1 MRANPFRDA
10 APFVGRYGRTRKKL
24 ERFEMVTKKRGLV
37 VKVEQPSFPADPF
50 KVKLNSLLL
59 SISNRKKDHE
69 AEWGIGRLIELV
81 DSELRTKFWNQM
93 ERVWMAQEN
102 RDEERLEKAVKGM
115 IAGYY
120 ALEGYAIKNGISR
133 MPDIAAIEHE
143 MVDGSVMVIVKT
155 KADALLYHQ
164 FRPEV
169 QGRHIWNMEEIET
182 MMAGAVM
189 REVIKIK
196 QLDTGAT
203 MVKVGGN
210 SGFDD
215 MESDLDFSKPST
227 LPKKFNTELAEAG
240 RNASI

>member
-1 MRANPFRDA
+1 
-10 APFVGRYGRTRKKL
+10 
-24 ERFEMVTKKRGLV
+24 MVTKKRAV
-37 VKVEQPSFPADPF
+37 AAKIEQPSFPADPF

-59 SISNRKKDHE
+59 SVSNRKKDHE
-69 AEWGIGRLIELV
+69 AVWGIGRLIGLV

-93 ERVWMAQEN
+93 ERVWAAQEN

-115 IAGYY
+115 IAGYD
-120 ALEGYAIKNGISR
+120 ALERYAVENGIEQ
-133 MPDIAAIEHE
+133 MPNIAAIEHE

-155 KADALLYHQ
+155 KADALLYSQ

-169 QGRHIWNMEEIET
+169 QGRHVWNMEEIET

-189 REVIKIK
+189 QQVIKIK
-196 QLDTGAT
+196 QLDAGAT
-203 MVKVGGN
+203 MVKVGGD

-227 LPKKFNTELAEAG
+227 LPKKFNTKVAEAG

>member
-1 MRANPFRDA
+1 MVANPFRDA
-10 APFVGRYGRTRKKL
+10 HPFVGRYERTRKKL
-24 ERFEMVTKKRGLV
+24 ERFEMVTKKRGLA

-59 SISNRKKDHE
+59 SISNRNKDHT
-69 AEWGIGRLIELV
+69 AVWGTDRLINLV
-81 DSELRTKFWNQM
+81 DAELRTKFWNQM
-93 ERVWMAQEN
+93 ERVWLAQEN

-115 IAGYY
+115 IAGYD
-120 ALEGYAIKNGISR
+120 ALERYAVANGINP

-143 MVDGSVMVIVKT
+143 MADGSVMVIVKT
-155 KADALLYHQ
+155 KADALLYSQ

-189 REVIKIK
+189 QQVIKIK
-196 QLDTGAT
+196 QLDAGAT
-203 MVKVGGN
+203 MVKVGGD

-215 MESDLDFSKPST
+215 MDSDLDFGKPSKM
-227 LPKKFNTELAEAG
+227 PKKFNTKVAEAG

>member
-24 ERFEMVTKKRGLV
+24 ERFEMVTKKRGVV

-59 SISNRKKDHE
+59 SISNRNKDHT
-69 AEWGIGRLIELV
+69 AVWGTDRLINLV
-81 DSELRTKFWNQM
+81 DAELRTKFWNQM
-93 ERVWMAQEN
+93 ERVWLAQEN

-115 IAGYY
+115 IAGYD
-120 ALEGYAIKNGISR
+120 ALERYAVANGINP

-143 MVDGSVMVIVKT
+143 MADGSVMVIVRT

-196 QLDTGAT
+196 QMDAGAT
-203 MVKVGGN
+203 FLCN
-210 SGFDD
+210 HF
-215 MESDLDFSKPST
+215 KP
-227 LPKKFNTELAEAG
+227 F
-240 RNASI
+240 

>member
-10 APFVGRYGRTRKKL
+10 APFVGRYERTRKKL

-69 AEWGIGRLIELV
+69 AEWGISRLIELV

-93 ERVWMAQEN
+93 ERVWLAQEN
-102 RDEERLEKAVKGM
+102 RDEERLEKSVKGM
-115 IAGYY
+115 IAGYD
-120 ALEGYAIKNGISR
+120 ALEGYAVKNGISR

-143 MVDGSVMVIVKT
+143 MADGSVMVVVKT
-155 KADALLYHQ
+155 KDDALLYSQ

-196 QLDTGAT
+196 QLDAGAT
-203 MVKVGGN
+203 MVKVGGD

-215 MESDLDFSKPST
+215 MDSDLDFSKPST

>member
-1 MRANPFRDA
+1 
-10 APFVGRYGRTRKKL
+10 
-24 ERFEMVTKKRGLV
+24 
-37 VKVEQPSFPADPF
+37 
-50 KVKLNSLLL
+50 
-59 SISNRKKDHE
+59 
-69 AEWGIGRLIELV
+69 LINLV
-81 DSELRTKFWNQM
+81 DAELRTKFWNQM
-93 ERVWMAQEN
+93 ERVWLAQEN

-115 IAGYY
+115 IAGYD
-120 ALEGYAIKNGISR
+120 ALERYAVANGINP

-143 MVDGSVMVIVKT
+143 MADGSVMVIVKT
-155 KADALLYHQ
+155 KADALLYEQ

-189 REVIKIK
+189 QEVIKIK
-196 QLDTGAT
+196 QLDAGAT
-203 MVKVGGN
+203 MVKVGGD

-227 LPKKFNTELAEAG
+227 LEKKFNTELAEAG

>member
-1 MRANPFRDA
+1 
-10 APFVGRYGRTRKKL
+10 
-24 ERFEMVTKKRGLV
+24 MVTKKRGLV

-59 SISNRKKDHE
+59 SVSNRKKDHE

-93 ERVWMAQEN
+93 ERVWTAQEN

-143 MVDGSVMVIVKT
+143 MADGSVMVIVKT
-155 KADALLYHQ
+155 KADALLYSQ

-169 QGRHIWNMEEIET
+169 QGQHIWNMGEIET

-189 REVIKIK
+189 QQNADQLRMQADEYAAPELKEEV
-196 QLDTGAT
+196 GR
-203 MVKVGGN
+203 
-210 SGFDD
+210 
-215 MESDLDFSKPST
+215 
-227 LPKKFNTELAEAG
+227 AEAEG
-240 RNASI
+240 KAMAAPAASSAEWNKDRKALKAKQSQRSKQYEINDYK

>member
-1 MRANPFRDA
+1 
-10 APFVGRYGRTRKKL
+10 
-24 ERFEMVTKKRGLV
+24 MVTKKRGLV
-37 VKVEQPSFPADPF
+37 VKVEQPSFPTDPF

-59 SISNRKKDHE
+59 SVSNRNKDHT
-69 AEWGIGRLIELV
+69 AVWGTDRLINLV
-81 DSELRTKFWNQM
+81 DAELRTKFWNQM
-93 ERVWMAQEN
+93 ERVWLAQEN

-115 IAGYY
+115 IAGYD
-120 ALEGYAIKNGISR
+120 ALERYAVANGIDP

-143 MVDGSVMVIVKT
+143 MTDGSVMVIVKT
-155 KADALLYHQ
+155 KADALLYSQ

-169 QGRHIWNMEEIET
+169 QGQHIWNMEEIET

-196 QLDTGAT
+196 QLDAGAT
-203 MVKVGGN
+203 MVKVGGD

-215 MESDLDFSKPST
+215 MESDLDFGKPST
-227 LPKKFNTELAEAG
+227 LQKKFNTELAEAG

>member
-1 MRANPFRDA
+1 
-10 APFVGRYGRTRKKL
+10 
-24 ERFEMVTKKRGLV
+24 MVTKKRGLV

-59 SISNRKKDHE
+59 SISNRNKDHT
-69 AEWGIGRLIELV
+69 AVWGTDRLINLV
-81 DSELRTKFWNQM
+81 DAELRTKFWNQM
-93 ERVWMAQEN
+93 ERVWLAQEN

-115 IAGYY
+115 IAGYD
-120 ALEGYAIKNGISR
+120 ALERYAVANGINP

-143 MVDGSVMVIVKT
+143 MADGSVMVIVKT

-189 REVIKIK
+189 QQVIKIK
-196 QLDTGAT
+196 QLDAGAT
-203 MVKVGGN
+203 MVKVGGD

-215 MESDLDFSKPST
+215 MDSDLDFSKPST

>member
-1 MRANPFRDA
+1 
-10 APFVGRYGRTRKKL
+10 
-24 ERFEMVTKKRGLV
+24 VTKKRAVV
-37 VKVEQPSFPADPF
+37 VKVEQPSFPTDPF

-59 SISNRKKDHE
+59 LISNRNKDHT
-69 AEWGIGRLIELV
+69 AVWGTDRLINLV

-93 ERVWMAQEN
+93 ERVWLAQEN

-115 IAGYY
+115 IAGYD
-120 ALEGYAIKNGISR
+120 ALERYAVANGIDP

-143 MVDGSVMVIVKT
+143 MADGSVMVIVKT
-155 KADALLYHQ
+155 KGDALLYHQ

-196 QLDTGAT
+196 QLDAGAT
-203 MVKVGGN
+203 MVKVGGD

-215 MESDLDFSKPST
+215 MESDLDFGKPST
-227 LPKKFNTELAEAG
+227 LAKKFNTELAEAG

>member
-1 MRANPFRDA
+1 
-10 APFVGRYGRTRKKL
+10 
-24 ERFEMVTKKRGLV
+24 MVTKKRGIEA
-37 VKVEQPSFPADPF
+37 KIEQPSFPADPF

-59 SISNRKKDHE
+59 SVSNRKKDHE
-69 AEWGIGRLIELV
+69 AEWGIGRLIGLV

-93 ERVWMAQEN
+93 ERVWTAQEN

-155 KADALLYHQ
+155 KADALLYSQ

-169 QGRHIWNMEEIET
+169 QRVHIWNMEEIET

-196 QLDTGAT
+196 QLDAGAT
-203 MVKVGGN
+203 MVKVGGD

>member
-24 ERFEMVTKKRGLV
+24 VRIDMVTKKRAVV
-37 VKVEQPSFPADPF
+37 VKVEQPSFPTDPF

-59 SISNRKKDHE
+59 SISNRNKDHT
-69 AEWGIGRLIELV
+69 AVWGTDRLINLV
-81 DSELRTKFWNQM
+81 DAELRTKFWNQM
-93 ERVWMAQEN
+93 ERVWLAQEN

-115 IAGYY
+115 IAGYD
-120 ALEGYAIKNGISR
+120 ALERYAVANGINP

-143 MVDGSVMVIVKT
+143 MADGSVMVIVKT
-155 KADALLYHQ
+155 KGDALLYQQ

-196 QLDTGAT
+196 QLDAGAT
-203 MVKVGGN
+203 MVKVGGD

-227 LPKKFNTELAEAG
+227 LAKKFNTELAEAG

>member
-1 MRANPFRDA
+1 MVANPLRDA
-10 APFVGRYGRTRKKL
+10 HPFVGRYERTRKKL

-59 SISNRKKDHE
+59 SVSNRKKDHE
-69 AEWGIGRLIELV
+69 AVWGIGRLIELV

-93 ERVWMAQEN
+93 ERVWTAQEN

-115 IAGYY
+115 IAGYD
-120 ALEGYAIKNGISR
+120 ALERYAVANGIDP

-155 KADALLYHQ
+155 KADALLYSQ

-169 QGRHIWNMEEIET
+169 QGQHIWNMEEIET
-182 MMAGAVM
+182 MMAGTVM
-189 REVIKIK
+189 QQVIKIK
-196 QLDTGAT
+196 QLDAGAT
-203 MVKVGGN
+203 MVKVGGD

-215 MESDLDFSKPST
+215 MDSDLDFSKPST
-227 LPKKFNTELAEAG
+227 LPKKFNTEVAEAG

>member
-1 MRANPFRDA
+1 
-10 APFVGRYGRTRKKL
+10 
-24 ERFEMVTKKRGLV
+24 MVTKKRGLV

-59 SISNRKKDHE
+59 SVSNRKKDHE
-69 AEWGIGRLIELV
+69 AEWGIGRLIGLV

-143 MVDGSVMVIVKT
+143 MADGSVMVIVKT

-196 QLDTGAT
+196 QLDAGAT
-203 MVKVGGN
+203 MVKVGGD

-227 LPKKFNTELAEAG
+227 MPKKFNTELAEAG

>member
-1 MRANPFRDA
+1 
-10 APFVGRYGRTRKKL
+10 
-24 ERFEMVTKKRGLV
+24 MVTKKRGV
-37 VKVEQPSFPADPF
+37 EAKIEQPSFPADPF

-59 SISNRKKDHE
+59 SVSNRKKDHE
-69 AEWGIGRLIELV
+69 AVWGIDRLIGLV

-93 ERVWMAQEN
+93 ERVWTAQEN

-115 IAGYY
+115 IAGYD
-120 ALEGYAIKNGISR
+120 ALERYAVANGISE
-133 MPDIAAIEHE
+133 MPNIAAIEHE
-143 MVDGSVMVIVKT
+143 MADGSVMVIVKT
-155 KADALLYHQ
+155 KADALLYQQ

-169 QGRHIWNMEEIET
+169 QGRHVWNMEEIET

-189 REVIKIK
+189 QQVIKIK
-196 QLDTGAT
+196 QLDVGAT
-203 MVKVGGN
+203 MVKVGGD

-227 LPKKFNTELAEAG
+227 LEKKFNTKVAEAG